1 MPRSIDYLFDKVK
14 EEAIAKSRRYTIYC
28 SFLQIYNERIFD
40 LLNIAQLAKTS
51 FNSPGLKLRQKDDRF
66 FAEGLYTFECRSSG
80 SVHDLLRIGLRNRAV
95 AERLN
100 HSSSRSH
107 SILTLT
113 VESTLLESEVRRV
126 GL

>member
-14 EEAIAKSRRYTIYC
+14 EEAIAKSRCYTIYC

-51 FNSPGLKLRQKDDRF
+51 FDSPGLRLRQKDDRF
-66 FAEGLYTFECRSSG
+66 FAEGLYTFECKSST

-107 SILTLT
+107 SMLTLT
-113 VESTLLESEVRRV
+113 VESTSLENKVRCA